1 MVTILDGIAKCPQ
14 CSDCRFAN
22 PERPRP
28 DTKIV
33 CLSCGHITTIGRA
46 MDAWI
51 AEPQPGLARKIPLLS
66 GDRTDAEQT
75 GRRVAP
81 G

>member
-1 MVTILDGIAKCPQ
+1 MVTILDGIAKCPK
-14 CSDCRFAN
+14 CGDYRFAN

-33 CLSCGHITTIGRA
+33 CLSCGHITTIGQA

-51 AEPQPGLARKIPLLS
+51 AEPQPVG
-66 GDRTDAEQT
+66 AENPIVK
-75 GRRVAP
+75 RRQN
-81 G
+81 

>member
-14 CSDCRFAN
+14 CGECRFGN

-33 CLSCGHITTIGRA
+33 CLSCGLITTIGQA

-51 AEPQPGLARKIPLLS
+51 AEPQPVG
-66 GDRTDAEQT
+66 AENPIDKPRQN
-75 GRRVAP
+75 
-81 G
+81 